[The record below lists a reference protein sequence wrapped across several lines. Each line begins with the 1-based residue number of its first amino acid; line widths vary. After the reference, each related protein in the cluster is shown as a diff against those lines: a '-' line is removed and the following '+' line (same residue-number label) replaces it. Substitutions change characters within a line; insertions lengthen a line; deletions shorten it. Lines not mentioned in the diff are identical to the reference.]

1 MDKHNQ
7 QRPLWVVCFGKIPFE
22 KSSNSPVLSFYDFT
36 ETTIRPATPPQF
48 RNFVPMKHLTIL
60 LSLLFSLSVTGQK
73 TNIVVEAEGCQ
84 AVYLYAFNGIDFDVV
99 KPLTSIKK
107 GEWATDVAV
116 SDGPIFR
123 YIGSRTNDLLPVV
136 VGGADTLTITGTCGK
151 FKQGKTPG
159 SKINEAYQ
167 ELKLTFQA
175 HNRDFSNGMR
185 AYQAAVAKND
195 SATMQQQ
202 LAALAN
208 LDQRKRTLIEKTTA
222 AYPVLGKVATL
233 NTYLSF
239 LSENK
244 GEYQSELDYFV
255 NTYFQFVDFN
265 DASYGDLPWT
275 YEGNRTFA
283 NTLTGP
289 IKDEQLA
296 DILLAVYGE
305 WPANSRAQLFAMTG
319 GFTALYQKKHP
330 AAIKLAE
337 AISAQYKDKYQKVVA
352 KVSAQAATLR
362 SYAAGGEAPL
372 FAGPN
377 PEGETISLKS
387 LRGKVVLLDFWASW
401 CGPCRRE
408 NPNVVK
414 LYNKYKEKGFE
425 ILGVSLDKTKDR
437 WVKAIADD
445 KLTWLHI
452 SDLKGWQSEYGRLY
466 GVSSIP
472 QTVLLD
478 EEGKIIARNLRGA
491 ALEQKLADIFSVK

>member
-1 MDKHNQ
+1 MKY
-7 QRPLWVVCFGKIPFE
+7 
-22 KSSNSPVLSFYDFT
+22 LSFLF
-36 ETTIRPATPPQF
+36 
-48 RNFVPMKHLTIL
+48 
-60 LSLLFSLSVTGQK
+60 SLLFSLSIAGQQ
-73 TNIVVEAEGCQ
+73 TNITVEAKGCQ

-99 KPLTSIKK
+99 KPLTATKT
-107 GEWATDVAV
+107 GEWTTDLAV
-116 SDGPIFR
+116 PDGPIFR
-123 YIGSRTNDLLPVV
+123 YIGSRTSDVLPVI
-136 VGGADTLTITGTCGK
+136 VGGVDSLTITGTCGQ
-151 FKQGKTPG
+151 FKKAKT
-159 SKINEAYQ
+159 SNSEVNKAYQ

-175 HNRDFSNGMR
+175 HNRDFSNGIR
-185 AYQAAVAKND
+185 TYQAAAAKQD
-195 SATMQQQ
+195 SANMTKQ

-239 LSENK
+239 LNENK
-244 GEYQSELDYFV
+244 GKYQSELDYFV
-255 NTYFQFVDFN
+255 NTYFQFVDFKDTGYN
-265 DASYGDLPWT
+265 DLPWT
-275 YEGNRTFA
+275 FEGNRNFA
-283 NTLTGP
+283 NTLAAAVNN
-289 IKDEQLA
+289 EQLA
-296 DILLAVYGE
+296 DILLAVYNQ
-305 WPANSRAQLFAMTG
+305 WPEGSRARLFAMTG
-319 GFTALYQKKHP
+319 GFTSLSQKKHP
-330 AAIKLAE
+330 ATIKLAD
-337 AISAQYKDKYQKVVA
+337 AIVLQFKADHPKVTA

-362 SYAAGGEAPL
+362 TYASGAEAPL

-377 PEGETISLKS
+377 PEGETISLES

-414 LYNKYKEKGFE
+414 LYEKYKEKGFE

-445 KLTWLHI
+445 NLTWLHI
-452 SDLKGWQSEYGRLY
+452 SDLKGWQSKYGRLY

-491 ALEQKLADIFSVK
+491 ALEKKLAEIFSVK

>member
-1 MDKHNQ
+1 MKY
-7 QRPLWVVCFGKIPFE
+7 
-22 KSSNSPVLSFYDFT
+22 LS
-36 ETTIRPATPPQF
+36 
-48 RNFVPMKHLTIL
+48 IL
-60 LSLLFSLSVTGQK
+60 LSLLFSLSISGQQ
-73 TNIVVEAEGCQ
+73 TNIVVEANGCQ

-99 KPLTSIKK
+99 KPLTSTKT
-107 GEWATDVAV
+107 GEWATEIAV
-116 SDGPIFR
+116 PDGPVFR
-123 YIGSRTNDLLPVV
+123 YIGSRTSDVLPVV
-136 VGGADTLTITGTCGK
+136 VGGADTLTITGTCGQ
-151 FKQGKTPG
+151 FKQAKTPN
-159 SKINEAYQ
+159 SEINEAYQ

-185 AYQAAVAKND
+185 TYQAAAAKQD
-195 SATMQQQ
+195 SKIMEQQ

-208 LDQRKRTLIEKTTA
+208 LDERKRTLIEKTTA

-233 NTYLSF
+233 NTYLTF
-239 LSENK
+239 LNENNGK
-244 GEYQSELDYFV
+244 YQTELDYFV
-255 NTYFQFVDFN
+255 NTYFQFVNFQ
-265 DASYGDLPWT
+265 DAGYGDLPWT
-275 YEGNRTFA
+275 YEGNRNFA
-283 NTLTGP
+283 NTLAAAVNN
-289 IKDEQLA
+289 EQLA
-296 DILLAVYGE
+296 DILMAVYNQ
-305 WPANSRAQLFAMTG
+305 WPEGSRARLFAMTG
-319 GFTALYQKKHP
+319 GFAALSQKKHP
-330 AAIKLAE
+330 ATVKLAD
-337 AISAQYKDKYQKVVA
+337 AIVEQFKADHPKVTA
-352 KVSAQAATLR
+352 KVAAQAATMR
-362 SYAAGGEAPL
+362 TFSTGVEAPL

-377 PEGETISLKS
+377 PEGETISLES

-414 LYNKYKEKGFE
+414 LYDKYKEKGFE